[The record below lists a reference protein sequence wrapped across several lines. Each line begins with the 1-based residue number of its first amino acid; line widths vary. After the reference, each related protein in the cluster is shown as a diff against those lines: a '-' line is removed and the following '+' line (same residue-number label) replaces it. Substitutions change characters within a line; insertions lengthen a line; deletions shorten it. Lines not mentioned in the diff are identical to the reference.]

1 MLNQTDLSRVDL
13 NLLVLFEAVL
23 REQHVGRAAQRL
35 NLTPSAVS
43 HGLTRLRRLLDDP
56 VFIKHP
62 RGVVPTARALELA
75 GPVDEILV
83 RVREVLEATGRFD
96 PATSSRRFIIG
107 APDAVGIV
115 VLPPLL
121 HRLKSLAPHV
131 DLGLK
136 VVLPGAFEAA
146 LDTRAIDL
154 AVMPV
159 DERPGFV
166 VAPRFASRDLYEERF
181 VIVARRGHPWLGSP
195 TLQGYCAAPHA
206 LVSPDADPVGF
217 LDEALATQGL
227 RRRVSLTAPN
237 FLFGMAAIGG
247 TELLLAVPRR
257 MALAQAAQHGLGW
270 AECPVALKPFRMCV
284 AAPRGAWSDSGLV
297 WLVDRLLAA
306 TGDDPGDDPKPGSG

>member
-1 MLNQTDLSRVDL
+1 MLNQADLSRIDL
-13 NLLVLFEAVL
+13 NLLVLFDAVL
-23 REQHVGRAAQRL
+23 RERHVGRAAQRL

-115 VLPPLL
+115 VLPALL
-121 HRLKSLAPHV
+121 HGLQRSAPQV
-131 DLGLK
+131 DVGMK

-146 LDTRAIDL
+146 LDARAIDL
-154 AVMPV
+154 AMMPV
-159 DERPGFV
+159 DERPAFA
-166 VAPRFASRDLYEERF
+166 VAPRFASRELYEERF
-181 VIVARRGHPWLGSP
+181 VIVARCGHPWLASP
-195 TLQGYCAAPHA
+195 TLQAYCAAAHA
-206 LVSPDADPVGF
+206 LVSPEADPAGF

-227 RRRVSLTAPN
+227 RRRVSLTVPN

-247 TELLLAVPRR
+247 TDLLLAVPRR
-257 MALAQAAQHGLGW
+257 MALAQAARHGLGW
-270 AECPVALKPFRMCV
+270 AECPVPLKPFRMCV
-284 AAPRGAWSDSGLV
+284 VAPRGAWADSGLA
-297 WLVDRLLAA
+297 WLADRLLAA
-306 TGDDPGDDPKPGSG
+306 TAEGRSGNLGPGSG